1 MSASSTERSSP
12 FGSPGANRLGGRVL
26 GSLRGRIVAVALI
39 PCLAFAGT
47 AGVAVFERVGEGR
60 AMARMEALVGL
71 SARISAMVHEAQRER
86 GAASL
91 FLGSKGAQ
99 FGAELAA
106 QRKLTDAARAELSA
120 ALDAAEGGADFTR
133 KADALRTAL
142 GRIEAHRG
150 AVDRLE
156 VTVPANL
163 ALYTGVIGEA
173 LNLVREVGQIAAD
186 PAVGARISA
195 YSAFL
200 SLKEMAGQER
210 AAASAVFA
218 AGSLDLAGYRRLAG
232 LSADQDTY
240 ARLFRAAS
248 PAEDTAGL
256 DAAEAEAP
264 AREVARIRGI
274 ALGTLPGQAPA
285 FTDAKG
291 WFRLAT
297 QRIDGL
303 KAIEERLTAALARE
317 AGAARARAERAV
329 AVWSAGMLA
338 MLGLSVAL
346 AFALGSAIAQ
356 PLARMARALTAIGQG
371 DTSVAVP
378 VKGPHELRAIAAA
391 AAEFR
396 DSVAE
401 RARARTERE
410 RSAGEEAAR
419 RHAAMM
425 GVADGFEARVGG
437 IVAAVSAAAQQLE
450 GAARAMSTNAG
461 DTSSLSGS
469 AAAASE
475 KAALASDSIAAAT
488 EELSASIREI
498 GTQVVATASAAA
510 SAEADAARTAAEVE
524 RLAGAAGG
532 IARIVGLISDI
543 AGQTNLLAL
552 NATIEAARAGEAG
565 RGFAVVAAE
574 VKELAGQTARA
585 TEEIAGRVAEIAASG
600 EASVAGIGGIGRS
613 IRELARISG
622 DIAAAVEEQGAATA
636 EIART
641 TVETSHGV
649 RTVSDTIAGVAQ
661 AATGTSA
668 GSAQVLGA
676 ASDLARQAAALRQ
689 EVGGFLEQV
698 RAA

>member
-1 MSASSTERSSP
+1 M
-12 FGSPGANRLGGRVL
+12 
-26 GSLRGRIVAVALI
+26 
-39 PCLAFAGT
+39 
-47 AGVAVFERVGEGR
+47 
-60 AMARMEALVGL
+60 
-71 SARISAMVHEAQRER
+71 
-86 GAASL
+86 
-91 FLGSKGAQ
+91 
-99 FGAELAA
+99 
-106 QRKLTDAARAELSA
+106 
-120 ALDAAEGGADFTR
+120 
-133 KADALRTAL
+133 
-142 GRIEAHRG
+142 
-150 AVDRLE
+150 
-156 VTVPANL
+156 
-163 ALYTGVIGEA
+163 IGEA

-391 AAEFR
+391 AAAEFR

-552 NATIEAARAGEAG
+552 NATIEAARAGE
-565 RGFAVVAAE
+565 RGAASRSSAAE

-585 TEEIAGRVAEIAASG
+585 TEKSRAASP
-600 EASVAGIGGIGRS
+600 RS
-613 IRELARISG
+613 PPRARPRSP
-622 DIAAAVEEQGAATA
+622 A
-636 EIART
+636 
-641 TVETSHGV
+641 
-649 RTVSDTIAGVAQ
+649 
-661 AATGTSA
+661 SA
-668 GSAQVLGA
+668 GSAA
-676 ASDLARQAAALRQ
+676 PSASWRASPATSRRPSRSRARPPPRSPAPRSRPRTASARCRTPSRAWPRPPPAPAPARPRCSARRAIWHARRRRSGRRS
-689 EVGGFLEQV
+689 GGFWSRCGRREGGGQMWSGGRSIGENATTCCQPAV
-698 RAA
+698 RKRESGVG